1 VKDSE
6 LLIEDL
12 ETEQSTL
19 QFENKVIKEAHEQ
32 LQNSFWHLRKIQEV
46 LPICMGCGK
55 VQANNSSW
63 EDVVQYLKNNALF
76 LSHGYCPECA
86 KKVNDVWL
94 NSEVMEDKT

>member
-1 VKDSE
+1 
-6 LLIEDL
+6 
-12 ETEQSTL
+12 
-19 QFENKVIKEAHEQ
+19 
-32 LQNSFWHLRKIQEV
+32 
-46 LPICMGCGK
+46 MGCGK